1 MTAAGR
7 IKLLVGLGNPG
18 ERYRN
23 TRHNAGFEVADSVA
37 AALDADFREHSKY
50 LLARAADVSVVKPST
65 FMNLSGEAVASLAAK
80 RGFKPEEIL
89 VVCDDFAL
97 PLGKVRL
104 RRDGSAGGHNGLK
117 SVIGAVGGGFA
128 RLRVGVGPLP
138 DGKDASDFVL
148 ERVSPPDSETLKSAV
163 SLAAGVARRL
173 LESNDKSSGTWSV
186 SEPGEEL

>member
-1 MTAAGR
+1 MTAAGQ

-23 TRHNAGFEVADSVA
+23 TRHNVGFEVADSVA
-37 AALDADFREHSKY
+37 AALYADFREHSKY
-50 LLARAADVSVVKPST
+50 LLARAGDVSVVKPST
-65 FMNLSGEAVASLAAK
+65 FMNLSGEAVASLSAK

-104 RRDGSAGGHNGLK
+104 RRGGSAGGHNGLK

-148 ERVSPPDSETLKSAV
+148 ERVSRSDSETLKSAV

-173 LESNDKSSGTWSV
+173 LEPNDKSSGTWSV
-186 SEPGEEL
+186 TEPGEEL